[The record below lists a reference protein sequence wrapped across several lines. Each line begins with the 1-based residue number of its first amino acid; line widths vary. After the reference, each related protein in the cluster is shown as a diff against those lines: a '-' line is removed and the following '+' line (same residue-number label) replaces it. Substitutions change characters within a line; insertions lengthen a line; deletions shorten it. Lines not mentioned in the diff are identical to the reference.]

1 MAWLPSSRDP
11 AGVGLWLCAVVL
23 LCLGLWLLGGG
34 IWLALLGGARYY
46 VLAGVGMAV
55 SALLVLAGR
64 ESGVWL
70 YQGVLFCT
78 LIWALTEVGND
89 LLALWPRLWMPALLG
104 ILLLL
109 LLPALRRQR
118 ALKDVR

>member
-1 MAWLPSSRDP
+1 MAWLPSRDP
-11 AGVGLWLCAVVL
+11 AGFSLWLCAVAL

-46 VLAGVGMAV
+46 VLAGVGMTA
-55 SALLVLAGR
+55 SALLVLSGR

-78 LIWALTEVGND
+78 LIWALTEVGAD
-89 LLALWPRLWMPALLG
+89 LLALWPRLWMPVLLG
-104 ILLLL
+104 TLLLL
-109 LLPALRRQR
+109 LLPTLRRRR
-118 ALKDVR
+118 ARKDAR